1 MANVVVTFH
10 ITPVNSSELTEE
22 SSKVLAT
29 KIGEILNKEGTVKSI
44 VLEPFVFGLKR
55 FKVQALFDEKKGSV
69 DPFND
74 LILELSEVESSE
86 VSDVSREMEF

>member
-10 ITPVNSSELTEE
+10 VTPFNSGDLNEE
-22 SSKVLAT
+22 SSKVIAT
-29 KIGEILNKEGTVKSI
+29 KISEILNKEGTVKSI

-55 FKVQALFDEKKGSV
+55 FKIQALFDEKKGSV

-74 LILELSEVESSE
+74 AILGLEEVESSE